1 MPWQWAV
8 EHLDS
13 VQGGGVDYVYTFV
26 FSMGAFVT
34 RSDGGGQRSRPADSD
49 VEPAGGPV

>member
-1 MPWQWAV
+1 M
-8 EHLDS
+8 D
-13 VQGGGVDYVYTFV
+13 YTFV

-34 RSDGGGQRSRPADSD
+34 RSDGGGQRFRPADSD